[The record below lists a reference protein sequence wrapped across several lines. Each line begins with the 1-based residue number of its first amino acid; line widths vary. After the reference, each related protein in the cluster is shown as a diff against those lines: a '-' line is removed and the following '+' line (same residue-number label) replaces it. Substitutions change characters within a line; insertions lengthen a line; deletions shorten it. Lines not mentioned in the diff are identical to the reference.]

1 MHRITL
7 YLRICQNLSHNVRLY
22 FITTA
27 LIGFTLGGMHAL
39 LFNLYLS
46 RLGYGPEFIGLING
60 AGMWAFALFSLP
72 AGRLNHHW
80 GSRLTM
86 LVGLATIVLGYSL
99 LLLPRLD
106 EGIFRN
112 SWFLITFVLIS
123 IGSATFFVNT
133 APFLM
138 ESASLE
144 ERSHVFSIYAAIGAL
159 SGFTGSLVGGFLPLL
174 LSSLLGT
181 STDHPAPYRY
191 SLLIASLLMASAIL
205 PIRATTSTNSH
216 CRETPREQTN
226 VGPAAISLILLLTLI
241 RLLVTSGMSVMSSFF
256 NVYLDRQLNIPTPQ
270 IGVVL
275 AISTL
280 MCVPTAL
287 TVPFL
292 SGRLG
297 NGTSALCASLGTVLA
312 VIPVALVPHW
322 GVASLGFMGVLAFST
337 IRYPAFLVYTMNA
350 VSTEQRGMM
359 SGAGEMA
366 AGLSFGTM
374 ALVGGY
380 IITRLGYSSLFI
392 TSAVLTGLGCLI
404 LWLHLR
410 QRKT

>member
-1 MHRITL
+1 MHRFTL
-7 YLRICQNLSHNVRLY
+7 YLRIYQNVSHNVRLY
-22 FITTA
+22 FIATA
-27 LIGFTLGGMHAL
+27 VIGFTLEGMHAL

-86 LVGLATIVLGYSL
+86 LVGLATIVLAYSL
-99 LLLPRLD
+99 LVLPRLD
-106 EGIFRN
+106 AGIFRH

-138 ESASLE
+138 EAASPE
-144 ERSHVFSIYAAIGAL
+144 ERNHVFSIYAAIGAL

-181 STDHPAPYRY
+181 STDQPEPYRY

-205 PIRATTSTNSH
+205 PIRATTSNSH

-226 VGPAAISLILLLTLI
+226 GGTATIYLILLLMLI

-256 NVYLDRQLNIPTPQ
+256 NVYLDRQLKTPTPQ

-275 AISTL
+275 AIGRL
-280 MCVPTAL
+280 MSVPAAL

-292 SGRLG
+292 TKRLG
-297 NGTSALCASLGTVLA
+297 SGTSALCASLGTVLV

-322 GVASLGFMGVLAFST
+322 GVASLGFVGVLAFST
-337 IRYPAFLVYTMNA
+337 IRYPAFMVYTMNA
-350 VSTEQRGMM
+350 VSTEQRGIM

-392 TSAVLTGLGCLI
+392 TSAVVTGLGSLT